1 VQEKRHAAT
10 ATAYGGR
17 GVSGLVDRLTGE
29 VSLWFAG
36 RGVRIVGWDEEVMD
50 ERSDSTRAA
59 ALPWQRRGRRY
70 GALLRMLSRGTALLV
85 AVVLAASPSA
95 ADDAEERPSVLE
107 DGPLLERPHLT
118 GGWGGLRQRLADAG
132 FVPYLQYTGSMWSNV
147 GGGIRTGTEFD
158 GYLDT
163 GFGLDL
169 NTIGLWD
176 GLKMQA
182 SLHWFQGRE
191 PSAELVGVN
200 LSQAV
205 NPWEASNAIRVFDL
219 YLSQKI
225 GDAVT
230 LRAGQLAVD
239 SFFMISKYAGM
250 LLNAAFGDLPS
261 QNLNLDVPV
270 YPVAGPGIYASAK
283 LGDDFTG
290 RLGLFSADTP
300 EDRAGFHGLD
310 WKLGHDAG
318 WATLFELA
326 YKARPAALPGTYTL
340 GGYAAAAHAQFGN
353 DDPLV
358 GKWSFWLMVDQALAV
373 DAKGDPSVG
382 GFVQFSYTP
391 DEDRNVVSYYA
402 GAGLNVFGPIPGR
415 DDDVLAFGGSVMGF
429 TDAFLESAEGPGPG
443 ASSSET
449 VLEIGYQITATQWL
463 VVQPDLQY
471 VIDPQFAEHDATVL
485 GVEMVLT
492 F

>member
-1 VQEKRHAAT
+1 M
-10 ATAYGGR
+10 
-17 GVSGLVDRLTGE
+17 TGE
-29 VSLWFAG
+29 SREQARAEAPRRRAG
-36 RGVRIVGWDEEVMD
+36 
-50 ERSDSTRAA
+50 TR
-59 ALPWQRRGRRY
+59 RD
-70 GALLRMLSRGTALLV
+70 ALLRALRQGAVLLLG
-85 AVVLAASPSA
+85 VVLAASPSA
-95 ADDAEERPSVLE
+95 ADDADERPSVLE

-118 GGWGGLRQRLADAG
+118 GGWGGLRQQLSDAG
-132 FVPYLQYTGSMWSNV
+132 FVPYLQYTASMWSNV

-169 NTIGLWD
+169 STVGLWD

-191 PSAELVGVN
+191 PSVELVGVN
-200 LSQAV
+200 LAQAV

-230 LRAGQLAVD
+230 VRAGQLAVD
-239 SFFMISKYAGM
+239 SFFMISKYASM

-270 YPVAGPGIYASAK
+270 YPVAGPGIYTSAK
-283 LGDDFTG
+283 LGDDVTG

-300 EDRAGFHGLD
+300 EDRSGFHGLD

-318 WATLFELA
+318 WATVFELG

-382 GFVQFSYTP
+382 GFAQFSYTP
-391 DEDRNVVSYYA
+391 DEDRNVISYYA
-402 GAGLNVFGPIPGR
+402 SAGLNVFGPIPGR
-415 DDDVLAFGGSVMGF
+415 DDDVLAFGGSVMVF
-429 TDAFLESAEGPGPG
+429 TDAYLASADGPG
-443 ASSSET
+443 AGAPGSET